1 MGQFDSVNI
10 NNELSKYKG
19 MAIKDIKSSNEGDE
33 GITIVFE
40 NGDILTVCWSYCY
53 GEATLNGNVI

>member
-1 MGQFDSVNI
+1 MGYFDSVDI

-40 NGDILTVCWSYCY
+40 NGDILTVAWSSSY